1 MNNIKP
7 KSLPSF
13 NDIINFFDNLPD
25 VDQNSIDNV
34 RLRDKDLLKPKKS
47 LGRLED
53 LVEWCSG
60 WQARYPPSAENNMV
74 AIFASTHGV
83 TANSISPYPS
93 SVTEEMVN
101 SFKSGYAAI
110 NQICKIHDTGLQ
122 VFDLAIEIPTGD
134 ISKEDAM
141 SEKDCISAIL
151 YGREAISS
159 APDVLCLGE
168 MGIGNTTVASC
179 ICAALYGG
187 DVSDWVGSGTGADK
201 QMMERKVQVIEKA
214 LKLHKNRDPLEIL
227 RCMGGREF
235 SAIFGAIM
243 ASRFERIPVI
253 LDGFPVCAAAAVMH
267 EISPGSLDHCIVGH
281 LSDEKGHRRL
291 LKNIGKKPIL
301 DLNMKLGEASGAA
314 ISLQILIT
322 ALNIH
327 NHMATFDEAKVSNKS

>member
-1 MNNIKP
+1 MNNIQA

-25 VDQNSIDNV
+25 VDQNCIDNV
-34 RLRDKDLLKPKKS
+34 RLRDKDLLKPKNS

-83 TANSISPYPS
+83 TSNAISPYPI

-110 NQICKIHDTGLQ
+110 NQICKINDTGLQ
-122 VFDLAIEIPTGD
+122 VFDLAIENPTGD
-134 ISKEDAM
+134 ISKEEAM
-141 SEKDCISAIL
+141 SEKDCISSIL
-151 YGREAISS
+151 YGREAIASS
-159 APDVLCLGE
+159 PDILCLGE
-168 MGIGNTTVASC
+168 MGIGNTTIASC
-179 ICAALYGG
+179 MCVALYGG
-187 DVSDWVGSGTGADK
+187 NVSDWVGSGTGADEE
-201 QMMERKVQVIEKA
+201 MIERKIKVIEKA
-214 LKLHKNRDPLEIL
+214 LKLHKNRNPLEIL

-235 SAIFGAIM
+235 AAIFGAIM
-243 ASRFERIPVI
+243 ASRFERVPVI
-253 LDGFPVCAAAAVMH
+253 LDGFPVCAAAAIMH
-267 EISPGSLDHCIVGH
+267 KISPGSIDHCIVGH
-281 LSDEKGHRRL
+281 LSGEKGHHKL
-291 LKNIGKKPIL
+291 LENIEKKPIL

-322 ALNIH
+322 AINIH
-327 NHMATFDEAKVSNKS
+327 NQMATFDEAKVTNKS